1 MPDAARFKMML
12 NFTAPLFKRAA
23 KALLG
28 ATVAAS
34 TLWATAAWADPPGRV
49 GRVAQTEGTV
59 WMQDDARGEWVPAT
73 RNRPLTVG
81 DRLSLQTGAHAIVHI
96 GSGTLRLDGDTEL
109 EVAQMND
116 RVVRLHLHAGTA
128 ALQLPINDSAREFE
142 ITTAEGRTVA
152 LTRSHFRVDRH
163 HNTSIVTA
171 WDGSVRFESS
181 DSALDIQRGQRA
193 EFWFEGGR
201 TSYSYGQV
209 GRDAF
214 TDWVVASERRE
225 SSVAARYVSPE
236 MTGAY
241 ELDRH
246 GDWDQHPQYGAVWLP
261 RGVASDWA
269 PYRYGRWSYVSPWG
283 WTWVDDASWGFAP
296 FHYGRWVHWGGRWGW
311 TPGTYVARPTYA
323 PALVAWYGGPNL
335 SVTVSSGPHV
345 GWVPLAPFETFSPW
359 YTTSAVYVTYIN
371 VVPWRGV
378 RGYNDHYHQRNPGY
392 HHHNHGN
399 RQVAGGF
406 TVVPQ
411 GVLTDRRPI
420 RQDVITPQQ
429 AAVWRGGDAQR
440 GGAATAAPGAPS
452 GRGPDASGGMA
463 ARTDDR
469 RVQGVGAASV
479 VPAFVPPALST
490 TRVAVPDQA
499 PGSNRAVPWGRP
511 APLVAATAPTANPN
525 AVPNGMV
532 RGAPGVNA
540 NAAVNNAPPV
550 VNAAPAITTRDGR
563 IVPNDSRDARPQVGD
578 VRSTPGVQ
586 QPAPQMRPA
595 PTWTNDGV
603 NGGVNNG
610 RAAPGSPAAPRDYA
624 PAVRQDAPVMQ
635 QQPQPEVRMPPRM
648 ERSDRPMVQDA
659 PVRVAPP
666 PAMAPPPVMAP
677 RPQPQPQMQPPQMQ
691 TPQRP
696 APQAQ
701 PTPQVRQPNP
711 KDDDD
716 NRSRRGPGQQR
727 ER

>member
-1 MPDAARFKMML
+1 MML
-12 NFTAPLFKRAA
+12 NFTTPLFQRAA

-28 ATVAAS
+28 ATMAAS
-34 TLWATAAWADPPGRV
+34 TLWATAALADPPGRV

-59 WMQDDARGEWVPAT
+59 WMQDDARGEWVPAN

-246 GDWDQHPQYGAVWLP
+246 GDWDQHPQYGAVWVP

-359 YTTSAVYVTYIN
+359 YTTSAVYVSTIN

-378 RGYNDHYHQRNPGY
+378 RGYNDHHHQRNPHQHHGY
-392 HHHNHGN
+392 HDN

-411 GVLTDRRPI
+411 NVLMDRRPI

-429 AAVWRGGDAQR
+429 ATVWRGGDAPR
-440 GGAATAAPGAPS
+440 GGAVPAAPGAPS
-452 GRGPDASGGMA
+452 DRGGRGPDASGGMA

-469 RVQGVGAASV
+469 RVQGVGTASV
-479 VPAFVPPALST
+479 VSAFVPPALST

-499 PGSNRAVPWGRP
+499 PGSSRAVPWGRP
-511 APLVAATAPTANPN
+511 APVVAATAPSANPN
-525 AVPNGMV
+525 AVPNGTV
-532 RGAPGVNA
+532 RGVPGAPGVNA
-540 NAAVNNAPPV
+540 NAAVNSAGGINAGGNNAGAVNGAPPV

-563 IVPNDSRDARPQVGD
+563 IVPSDNRDARPQASD
-578 VRSTPGVQ
+578 VRSAPPVM
-586 QPAPQMRPA
+586 QPQPQPQPQMRQESPVYRA
-595 PTWTNDGV
+595 PPPV
-603 NGGVNNG
+603 Q
-610 RAAPGSPAAPRDYA
+610 AAPQP
-624 PAVRQDAPVMQ
+624 
-635 QQPQPEVRMPPRM
+635 PQPDVRMPPRM
-648 ERSDRPMVQDA
+648 ERNDRPMVQDA
-659 PVRVAPP
+659 PVRA
-666 PAMAPPPVMAP
+666 APPPVMAP
-677 RPQPQPQMQPPQMQ
+677 PPQMQPPMQPQMQ
-691 TPQRP
+691 VPQRP

-701 PTPQVRQPNP
+701 PAPPVRQPNP